1 MAVLKDL
8 AMAERQA
15 LTHAVEEYL
24 EAIQRFSGEGE
35 GPSTSQLASH
45 LKVRPASVTGM
56 VKRLAELGLV
66 TYRRYGRVNLT
77 PAGQRGAKAIVRR
90 HRLAERLL
98 TDVLELPLD
107 RVHDEACRLE
117 HALSPEVADL
127 IVRKLGDPEDC
138 PHGHPIKARSEGHTV
153 TLTEA
158 PQGRLLRIV
167 RIEDESPGVVRYLA
181 ERKLLPKA
189 TVRVREREPLGG
201 GVVLEVDGVR
211 QTLGREL
218 AATIRVRSSRR
229 GRRA

>member
-1 MAVLKDL
+1 
-8 AMAERQA
+8 MAERQA
-15 LTHAVEEYL
+15 LTQAVEEYL

-35 GPSTSQLASH
+35 GPSTTRLAAH
-45 LKVRPASVTGM
+45 LKVRPPSVTGM

-77 PAGQRGAKAIVRR
+77 PAGQRGARAIVRR

-98 TDVLELPLD
+98 ADVLELPLD

-117 HALSPEVADL
+117 HALSPEVEDL
-127 IVRKLGDPEDC
+127 IARKLGDPENC
-138 PHGHPIKARSEGHTV
+138 PHGHPIKVGSEEPTV
-153 TLTEA
+153 TLADA
-158 PQGRLLRIV
+158 PEGRLLRIV
-167 RIEDESPGVVRYLA
+167 RIEDESPEVVRYLT

-201 GVVLEVDGVR
+201 GVVLDVDGVR

-218 AATIRVRSSRR
+218 AATIRVKSQRR
-229 GRRA
+229 GRRS

>member
-1 MAVLKDL
+1 
-8 AMAERQA
+8 MAERQA
-15 LTHAVEEYL
+15 LTQAVEEYL

-35 GPSTSQLASH
+35 GPSTTRLAAH
-45 LKVRPASVTGM
+45 LKVRPPSVTGM

-77 PAGQRGAKAIVRR
+77 AAGQRGAKAIVRR

-117 HALSPEVADL
+117 HALSPEVEDL
-127 IVRKLGDPEDC
+127 IARKLGDPESC
-138 PHGHPIKARSEGHTV
+138 PHGHPIKAGSEERTV
-153 TLTEA
+153 TLAEA

-167 RIEDESPGVVRYLA
+167 RIEDESPEVVRYLA
-181 ERKLLPKA
+181 QRKLLPEA
-189 TVRVREREPLGG
+189 IVTVREREPVGG
-201 GVVLEVDGVR
+201 GVVLDVDGET

-218 AATIRVRSSRR
+218 AATIRVKSQRRSRR
-229 GRRA
+229 S